1 MGFGIFD
8 SESGAKAGKG
18 LTPKRREYL
27 EACEKQP
34 AFYFFGADP
43 ETGEHL
49 VRTKDT
55 HDEAN
60 PIKPLPDW
68 PYHHFLL
75 KEWMREDVRKHV
87 VDKPRQLMVSW
98 YLVLWMDY
106 NCLFRPYRRCLL
118 NKATEGEAQFMLR
131 DRLGIVHQYWPE
143 WFKEWADS
151 SFTKEDGWVYRRTGS
166 SIAPTGENV
175 DDRAARGDQASIFGV
190 DEAARHPRLREVVA
204 ALMPMAKQ
212 VIMVSTPEAGTPGSA
227 YFNEILTE
235 GEREG

>member
-1 MGFGIFD
+1 MSFGLFD
-8 SESGAKAGKG
+8 DESGSADTR
-18 LTPKRREYL
+18 LTPRRLEYL
-27 EACEKQP
+27 KACEGNP
-34 AFYFFGADP
+34 AFYFWGVDP
-43 ETGEHL
+43 ETQKH
-49 VRTKDT
+49 VVNTKDA
-55 HDEAN
+55 HDEVS

-68 PYHHFLL
+68 PYQKFLV
-75 KEWMREDVRKHV
+75 KEWMRQDVRKHV

-98 YLVLWMDY
+98 FLVLWMDY
-106 NCLFRPYRRCLL
+106 NSLFYPYRRCLL
-118 NKATEGEAQFMLR
+118 NKATEGEAQFMLL

-143 WFKEWADS
+143 WFKAWAKS
-151 SFTKEDGWVYRRTGS
+151 TMTKADGVVYGRTGS

-212 VIMVSTPEAGTPGSA
+212 VILVSTPEAGTPGSA

-235 GEREG
+235 GDRE

>member
-1 MGFGIFD
+1 MGFGLFD
-8 SESGAKAGKG
+8 SESGGPVG
-18 LTPKRREYL
+18 HELTPKRKEFI
-27 EACEKQP
+27 EACSKNA
-34 AFYFFGADP
+34 AFYFWGVDP
-43 ETGEHL
+43 ETDQAI

-55 HDEAN
+55 HDEVT

-68 PYHHFLL
+68 PYHHFLV
-75 KEWMREDVRKHV
+75 KEWMREDVRKHI

-98 YLVLWMDY
+98 YLLAWMDY

-118 NKATEGEAQFMLR
+118 NKATEGEAQFMLK
-131 DRLGIVHQYWPE
+131 DRLSVIHTHWPE
-143 WFKEWADS
+143 WFKEWAQS
-151 SFTKEDGWVYRRTGS
+151 SFTKEEGWIYGRTGS

-212 VIMVSTPEAGTPGSA
+212 VILVSTPEAGTPGST

-235 GEREG
+235 EEGK